1 MQIFGPLACD
11 DARTLEV
18 RDFFPRSAVCKRCYL
33 LGWPPLQGA
42 SSKKV
47 QENPRER
54 KKDFLTLNVS
64 GEFNLENFSK
74 VSVIKRSAVKNS
86 T

>member
-1 MQIFGPLACD
+1 MAATSGGLFEESSGDYVKI
-11 DARTLEV
+11 
-18 RDFFPRSAVCKRCYL
+18 
-33 LGWPPLQGA
+33 QG
-42 SSKKV
+42 
-47 QENPRER
+47 RE